1 MTDYRLKLIEERLL
15 EHENEAK
22 AALERIRSITAT
34 EGSEFIDTDGQ
45 SHFKYPFAAGCAEG
59 IFLHLI
65 SAIQVT
71 YDLVQTLKEGEDD
84 EAE

>member
-22 AALERIRSITAT
+22 AALERIRTITAA

-45 SHFKYPFAAGCAEG
+45 SYLKFPFAAGCAEG
-59 IFLHLI
+59 TFLHLA

-71 YDLVQTLKEGEDD
+71 YDLVQTLKEGEVN
-84 EAE
+84 EA

>member
-1 MTDYRLKLIEERLL
+1 MYNYRLKLIEERLL

-22 AALERIRSITAT
+22 AALERIKTITNV
-34 EGSEFIDTDGQ
+34 EGSEFIDKDGK
-45 SHFKYPFAAGCAEG
+45 SYLKYPYAAGCAEG
-59 IFLHLI
+59 TFQHLI

-84 EAE
+84 EAN

>member
-1 MTDYRLKLIEERLL
+1 MTDYRLNLITERLL

-22 AALERIRSITAT
+22 EALERIRTITHA

-45 SHFKYPFAAGCAEG
+45 SYIKYPFAAGCAEG
-59 IFLHLI
+59 TFIHLI
-65 SAIQVT
+65 SAIQLT
-71 YDLVQTLKEGEDD
+71 YDLVQTLKDGEDD